1 VGHPAITAVVE
12 LEGGERGFLAR
23 YQDDEG
29 RLVAA
34 LGANRPAEVASLRRE
49 LAAAA

>member
-1 VGHPAITAVVE
+1 VVD
-12 LEGGERGFLAR
+12 LDGGEESFVAR
-23 YQDDEG
+23 YQDDQG

-34 LGANRPAEVASLRRE
+34 LGANRPTEVASLRRE